1 MVLCVACVACVACM
15 MRVVCVEY
23 EDVLLRRAA
32 MRAQDAAQGD
42 AQAHAFKDVSTNIC
56 CMFLVTS

>member
-1 MVLCVACVACVACM
+1 MVLCVACVVCM

-42 AQAHAFKDVSTNIC
+42 AQAHALHAFKDVSTNIC